1 MVKHF
6 FFKLMRNIKNRFEIY
21 FTSPVK
27 NCIHLSIEVAMGI
40 QRQDMHQESKAL
52 LTIQTED
59 MRGTEEYQKTPR
71 FEGLYAG

>member
-1 MVKHF
+1 M
-6 FFKLMRNIKNRFEIY
+6 
-21 FTSPVK
+21 K
-27 NCIHLSIEVAMGI
+27 NCIHLSIAVAMGI
-40 QRQDMHQESKAL
+40 QGQDMHQESKAL